1 MDVPLPLPLDPLP
14 ISPPSGPRPIRH
26 RARVGRGSA

>member
-1 MDVPLPLPLDPLP
+1 MDAPFPLPLEPLP

-26 RARVGRGSA
+26 RAAARSA